1 MNNTGMATKTTAAAP
16 PPWTRSL
23 APDVVPFAEIL
34 LAGLPVPAA
43 RPIVCAWCPDFDPR
57 NPAHRGA
64 SHGICAP
71 CAIKLLA
78 GATS

>member
-1 MNNTGMATKTTAAAP
+1 VIP
-16 PPWTRSL
+16 PL

-34 LAGLPVPAA
+34 LAGLPVPPPV
-43 RPIVCAWCPDFDPR
+43 RVICPWCPDFDR
-57 NPAHRGA
+57 TDAAHRGA